1 MSEEH
6 KENGVFYTFAL
17 MQSKDYMLH
26 ITLHARE
33 TTNVYNEPILK
44 YLHSS
49 NFEIRMVELTSD
61 CKCWNPQLQFTLL
74 LESLSFS
81 GTTYRS
87 LY

>member
-1 MSEEH
+1 
-6 KENGVFYTFAL
+6 
-17 MQSKDYMLH
+17 MQSKDYMLG

-33 TTNVYNEPILK
+33 TINVYNEPILK

-49 NFEIRMVELTSD
+49 NFEIGMVELTSD
-61 CKCWNPQLQFTLL
+61 FKCWRPQLQFTLL
-74 LESLSFS
+74 LESLPFS